1 MVSVLMPVSRNRP
14 GTLRAIES
22 VLAQSWRDFEFI
34 IVDDGSVDGLFEV
47 LREFQ
52 QRDARITLIRNHV
65 NSGLPAA
72 RVNQGVRAAR
82 GEYLAYMFEDDEW
95 YPDALQIML
104 DTLQASAEP
113 CAVYGIVDVG
123 VERMR
128 LGDWEFNYA
137 LLKNSNKIANCA
149 VMHPRSFFDTCGL
162 YDPHILVR
170 RLSDY
175 DLWLRMGRFFA
186 FKPCRKVVGKS
197 SDRNGRMGDDWGNGF
212 LGFELRWI
220 ESNRVDALKPENIGL
235 YGVNTT
241 QFTAD
246 PLEKNNLIEK
256 VILPFLVQHPDL
268 IPTQEKR
275 PYLAASDSGHR
286 LLVTK
291 SDYSTSVDQH
301 IRNFEEVLD
310 KSLVSSFFLE
320 DRKLQHGYP
329 ENFDTLVLYRTISG
343 DSLSKMEA
351 ARRDHKA
358 VVYLMDDN
366 MLQFGRGYLAD
377 EYSFLKPDTP
387 AYRTMVKEIAGS
399 DYVISY
405 STKISE
411 DCAVFNPK
419 VFQFRENIREYLI
432 APAAA
437 LQGGK
442 ASGRKL
448 KFAVITGMARRKELQ
463 TLWAELQEFTRRHA
477 QEVEF
482 YLWGFDPAEF
492 GELHCPTYSRPFDYS
507 YERYLTAIREEQFD
521 YVVCPLFP
529 DHPAKISKS
538 PIKYLESTV

>member
-1 MVSVLMPVSRNRP
+1 MVSVLMPVSRKSV

-52 QRDARITLIRNHV
+52 QRDARITLIRNHI

-72 RVNQGVRAAR
+72 RVNQGVRVAR

-113 CAVYGIVDVG
+113 CAVYGIVDVDIQTPNG
-123 VERMR
+123 VERMH

-149 VMHPRSFFDTCGL
+149 VMHPRAFFDTCGL

-197 SDRNGRMGDDWGNGF
+197 SGRNGRIGDDLGNGF

-220 ESNRVDALKPENIGL
+220 ETNRVDALKPGTIDL
-235 YGVNTT
+235 YGINTT
-241 QFTAD
+241 QITAD
-246 PLEKNNLIEK
+246 PLEKNNLGEK
-256 VILPFLVQHPDL
+256 VILPFLIQHPDL

-343 DSLSKMEA
+343 DSLSKMEV
-351 ARRDHKA
+351 ARRDHKT

-366 MLQFGRGYLAD
+366 MLQFGRGYLAE

-442 ASGRKL
+442 ATGRKL

-463 TLWAELQEFTRRHA
+463 TLWAELQEFSRRHA
-477 QEVEF
+477 EEVEF

-492 GELHCPTYSRPFDYS
+492 GELHCP
-507 YERYLTAIREEQFD
+507 
-521 YVVCPLFP
+521 
-529 DHPAKISKS
+529 
-538 PIKYLESTV
+538 